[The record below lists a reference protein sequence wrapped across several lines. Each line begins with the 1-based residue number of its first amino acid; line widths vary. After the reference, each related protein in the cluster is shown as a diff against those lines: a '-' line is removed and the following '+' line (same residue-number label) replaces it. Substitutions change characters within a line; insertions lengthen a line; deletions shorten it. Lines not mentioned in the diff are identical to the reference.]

1 MSKKLSAKL
10 GLVAAA
16 TILTASFT
24 STASAAFNFSQ
35 MISFGDSLSDTGNVY
50 LATGC
55 HVGAPTCAAGAV
67 DVAPSQTYWNGR
79 FKTVQRGTRQWRHN

>member
-16 TILTASFT
+16 TVLTASFT

-55 HVGAPTCAAGAV
+55 AQGAPTCAAGAP
-67 DVAPSQTYWNGR
+67 DATPLAAAAT
-79 FKTVQRGTRQWRHN
+79 H